1 MKVFKSFCMI
11 CLGVL
16 ALCNAHAADFDDIAR
31 VASRI
36 NSTGTIT
43 SALRPAPTDNGAQKN
58 LTSSRNEKLNAPV
71 RTTAMVPVTRE
82 TTTKSV
88 TNRATKERTPTV
100 TSRIGTTTISPR
112 TMANTTRTT
121 ARAQTTRRIGTNART
136 TARAATI
143 NESGALVTNY
153 KRCREIYYECMDEFC
168 ATKDANLRRCACSS
182 RYNEFDG
189 IKKQMTRVEDKMLD
203 FNQRLLMVN
212 MDADDAA
219 VIHTSTEGEDAFYA
233 TRDNS
238 KSKRA
243 LDEIAKKLNAKFGE
257 SDSGTSLSSLSWSL
271 NIDSAFDTIDSIG
284 GTDTTA
290 KSGPALYAA
299 AIPICREIATEVCD
313 NDELSL
319 AIGGYQMLIEQDCNT
334 LYKSYVSQADAAR
347 AKVFESGA
355 LLDMSRL
362 DTYQNKNSDDI
373 LTCKRK
379 MLDML
384 TNSTVCG
391 TDLQQCLDMTGKY
404 IDPTTGNAFLS
415 LNLADLDNLITRPG
429 QNQTWTSVNSGN
441 AFVTYLN
448 NKKKFLE
455 PAMEHCVDIADS
467 VWDAF
472 MEDALAQIKLAQTS
486 KLEEIRRACTTLT
499 AECLTS
505 TSDSINEFDTRALSV
520 FGVAANRTANAMCGD
535 IKNSCAALIDSDGVS
550 SWESGVSEI
559 AITQTFDTIL
569 SSCTQVGQNCIIQAC
584 KSISGNFELC
594 DDMDFSANRHAI
606 LERTACWPDVM
617 ECVAVA
623 GDDTIMH
630 IVNNFSRKQTNGY
643 YYTFYNDL
651 YNTIKPI
658 HDLCYSVCKRNQLTP
673 ECAKCRITER
683 IWGNCEAE
691 PNQAIKGDT
700 PDSDSN
706 DSDTDHNHIRMP
718 KSDVSTLLSW
728 FAINTGT
735 ANAITNTSL
744 SRSCINTRC
753 TTNNYAINMDGNQI
767 CLSEDAAQY
776 KTTDNRYCPVSDG
789 TIIKP
794 TSNITN
800 CCFGSSDVLIDNKAC
815 CETRNYNTFKK
826 ICLPADETK
835 FKVTANNNTSNHIV
849 CIGDDNITSTGIV
862 GNYPGGKT
870 FKCNGRFIFIHD
882 DTKYYALSSGSQ
894 LVQPGTKY
902 EPKIYY
908 YDADH
913 TEQNASNANAWF
925 IGYAD

>member
-1 MKVFKSFCMI
+1 
-11 CLGVL
+11 
-16 ALCNAHAADFDDIAR
+16 
-31 VASRI
+31 
-36 NSTGTIT
+36 
-43 SALRPAPTDNGAQKN
+43 
-58 LTSSRNEKLNAPV
+58 
-71 RTTAMVPVTRE
+71 
-82 TTTKSV
+82 
-88 TNRATKERTPTV
+88 
-100 TSRIGTTTISPR
+100 
-112 TMANTTRTT
+112 
-121 ARAQTTRRIGTNART
+121 
-136 TARAATI
+136 
-143 NESGALVTNY
+143 
-153 KRCREIYYECMDEFC
+153 MDEFC

-189 IKKQMTRVEDKMLD
+189 MKKQMTRVEDKMLD

-219 VIHTSTEGEDAFYA
+219 VINQSTEGEDAFYA

-243 LDEIAKKLNAKFGE
+243 LDDIAKKLNAKFGE
-257 SDSGTSLSSLSWSL
+257 SDSETGLSSLSWSL
-271 NIDSAFDTIDSIG
+271 NLDSAFDTIDSIG

-299 AIPICREIATEVCD
+299 AIPICREIANEVCD
-313 NDELSL
+313 DDELSL

-334 LYKSYVSQADAAR
+334 VYKSYVSQADAAR
-347 AKVFESGA
+347 TKVFESGA

-404 IDPTTGNAFLS
+404 IDPTTGNAFLT

-429 QNQTWTSVNSGN
+429 QNQTWTSANSGS
-441 AFVTYLN
+441 AFVKYLN

-472 MEDALAQIKLAQTS
+472 IEDALAQIKLAQTS

-505 TSDSINEFDTRALSV
+505 VSDSIDEFDTRALSV
-520 FGVAANRTANAMCGD
+520 FGVAANRTVNAMCSD

-550 SWESGVSEI
+550 SWESGISEI
-559 AITQTFDTIL
+559 TTAQTFDTII

-617 ECVAVA
+617 ACVAAA
-623 GDDTIMH
+623 GDDTVMH
-630 IVNNFSRKQTNGY
+630 IVNEFSKKQTNGH

-651 YNTIKPI
+651 YNTITPI
-658 HDLCYSVCKRNQLTP
+658 NDLCSSCKRTLTP

-683 IWGNCEAE
+683 IWGNCETE
-691 PNQAIKGDT
+691 PNNAISGSS
-700 PDSDSN
+700 PDSDQN
-706 DSDTDHNHIRMP
+706 DNSADHNHIRMP

-753 TTNNYAINMDGNQI
+753 TSNNYAININGNQI
-767 CLSEDAAQY
+767 CLSEDAALY
-776 KTTDNRYCPVSDG
+776 KTTDNRYCPINDG
-789 TIIKP
+789 NIISP
-794 TSNITN
+794 TNNITN
-800 CCFGSSDVLIDNKAC
+800 CCFNTSDLIDDKAC
-815 CETRNYNTFKK
+815 CETGNYKPDNK
-826 ICLPADETK
+826 ICLPNGEDK
-835 FKVTANNNTSNHIV
+835 FRITATNNGSNRIV
-849 CIGDDNITSTGIV
+849 CIGAESTAPVNSEGD
-862 GNYPGGKT
+862 YPSGKT
-870 FKCNGRFIFIHD
+870 FNCIGRFIFID
-882 DTKYYALSSGSQ
+882 DNNKYYALSTTNGGPSVHS
-894 LVQPGTKY
+894 TKY
-902 EPKIYY
+902 KPKMYY

-913 TEQNASNANAWF
+913 AEQDAPDTDAWF
-925 IGYAD
+925 IGYED

>member
-1 MKVFKSFCMI
+1 MI

-16 ALCNAHAADFDDIAR
+16 ALCNAHAADIDDIAR
-31 VASRI
+31 VASRT
-36 NSTGTIT
+36 NSVGTST
-43 SALRPAPTDNGAQKN
+43 SALRLAPTNTGAQKK
-58 LTSSRNEKLNAPV
+58 LTSSRNEKLNAPA
-71 RTTAMVPVTRE
+71 RTTTAVPGVRGTP
-82 TTTKSV
+82 TKSV
-88 TNRATKERTPTV
+88 TNRTANERPASA
-100 TSRIGTTTISPR
+100 TSRIGATTTSPR
-112 TMANTTRTT
+112 TTANSTRTT
-121 ARAQTTRRIGTNART
+121 ARTQTTRRTGTNART
-136 TARAATI
+136 TARTATI

-212 MDADDAA
+212 MDSDDAS

-238 KSKRA
+238 RSKRA
-243 LDEIAKKLNAKFGE
+243 LDDIAKKLNAKFGE
-257 SDSGTSLSSLSWSL
+257 SDSGTGLSSLSWSL
-271 NIDSAFDTIDSIG
+271 NIDSAFDTIDAIG

-319 AIGGYQMLIEQDCNT
+319 AVGGYQMLIEQDCNT

-404 IDPTTGNAFLS
+404 IDPTSGSAFLT
-415 LNLADLDNLITRPG
+415 LNLADLDNLITRPD
-429 QNQTWTSVNSGN
+429 QNQTWTSANSGS

-472 MEDALAQIKLAQTS
+472 IEDALAQIKLAQTS

-550 SWESGVSEI
+550 SWESGVSDI
-559 AITQTFDTIL
+559 ATTQTFDTIL

-617 ECVAVA
+617 ECVAAA
-623 GDDTIMH
+623 GDDTIMN
-630 IVNNFSRKQTNGY
+630 IVNKFSKKQTNGH
-643 YYTFYNDL
+643 YYTFYNTL
-651 YNTIKPI
+651 YNTITPI
-658 HDLCYSVCKRNQLTP
+658 HDLCLSACKRNKLNP

-691 PNQAIKGDT
+691 PNQAIKGNT

-706 DSDTDHNHIRMP
+706 DGDTDHNHIRMP
-718 KSDVSTLLSW
+718 KPDVSTLLSW

-744 SRSCINTRC
+744 SHSCINTRC
-753 TTNNYAINMDGNQI
+753 TTNNYAININGDQI
-767 CLSEDAAQY
+767 CLSEDAGQY
-776 KTTDNRYCPVSDG
+776 KTTDNRYCPNSDG
-789 TIIKP
+789 IIIHP
-794 TSNITN
+794 INSITN
-800 CCFGSSDVLIDNKAC
+800 CCFRPDNLVENKAC
-815 CETRNYNTFKK
+815 CETQNYNPDNK
-826 ICLPADETK
+826 ICLPNGEDK
-835 FKVTANNNTSNHIV
+835 FKITATNNNSNRIV
-849 CIGDDNITSTGIV
+849 CIGDNGITLTNSNV
-862 GNYPGGKT
+862 NYPGGKT

-894 LVQPGTKY
+894 LVQSGTKY
-902 EPKIYY
+902 EPKMYY
-908 YDADH
+908 YNADH
-913 TEQNASNANAWF
+913 TEQNAPNANAWF